1 MTTSGTTTFDLDV
14 GEIISE
20 AFERVGGNLVLSGND
35 FRTARRSLNLM
46 MLEWANRGLN
56 LWTVEAGTTSLV
68 QGTATYNLA
77 ADTVDLIEAELRT
90 GSGTNQQDYTVDRIS
105 VSTYASIPNKL
116 QQGRPVQIYVNRQ
129 ITPNFTLWPVPD
141 GAQTYTMAWWRLRR
155 IQDVGSNASYTMDM
169 PFRFLPALC
178 AGLAYYVA
186 MKRPQSIDRVVGLK
200 AAYEEQFQLAAGED
214 RDRSSV
220 RFVPYIPQVTSSG

>member
-1 MTTSGTTTFDLDV
+1 MTTSGTVTFDLDV

-35 FRTARRSLNLM
+35 YRTARRSLNLM

-56 LWTVEAGTTSLV
+56 LWTVEAGTTALV

-77 ADTVDLIEAELRT
+77 ADTVDLIETELRT
-90 GSGTNQQDYTVDRIS
+90 GSGQNQQDYTLDRIS

-116 QQGRPVQIYVNRQ
+116 TQGRPVQVYVNRQ
-129 ITPNFTLWPVPD
+129 ITPNFTVWPVPD
-141 GAQTYTMAWWRLRR
+141 GAQSYSLSWWRLRR
-155 IQDVGSNASYTMDM
+155 IQDTGTVASNTMDL

-178 AGLAYYVA
+178 AGLAFYVA
-186 MKRPQSIDRVVGLK
+186 MKKPGAIDRVVGLK
-200 AAYEEQFQLAAGED
+200 AEYEEQFRLAADED
-214 RDRSSV
+214 RDRASV
-220 RFVPYIPQVTSSG
+220 RFVPYIPMVTSSG

>member
-1 MTTSGTTTFDLDV
+1 MTTSGTVTFDLDV

-35 FRTARRSLNLM
+35 YRTARRSLNLM

-56 LWTVEAGTTSLV
+56 LWTVEAGTTALV
-68 QGTATYNLA
+68 QGTASYNLA
-77 ADTVDLIEAELRT
+77 ADTVDLIETELRT
-90 GSGTNQQDYTVDRIS
+90 GSGQNQQDYTLDRIS

-116 QQGRPVQIYVNRQ
+116 IQGRPVQVYVNRQ
-129 ITPNFTLWPVPD
+129 ITPAFTVWPVPD
-141 GAQTYTMAWWRLRR
+141 GAQTYTLAWWRLRR
-155 IQDVGSNASYTMDM
+155 IQDTGSVASNTMDL

-178 AGLAYYVA
+178 AGLAFYVA
-186 MKRPQSIDRVVGLK
+186 MKKPGAIDRVVGLK
-200 AAYEEQFQLAAGED
+200 AEYEEQFKLAADED

-220 RFVPYIPQVTSSG
+220 RFVPYIPMVTSSG